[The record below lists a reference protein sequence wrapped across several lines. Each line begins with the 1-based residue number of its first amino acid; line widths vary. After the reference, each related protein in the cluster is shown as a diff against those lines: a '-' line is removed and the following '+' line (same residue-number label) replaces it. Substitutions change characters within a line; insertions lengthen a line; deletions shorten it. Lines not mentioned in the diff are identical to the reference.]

1 MAQNYANFLHKIPWY
16 KYDVLAARAE
26 LKANNPKSLR
36 DKEHQFALGVEF
48 RMKSQYAKA
57 IVKATE
63 VSGEA
68 KLTIRTI
75 VQDISVEDLL
85 TIKGVNVINATCKR
99 TEIQTPSYTTFT
111 KILQQIVVRGR
122 HISEIAG
129 NYAIMVKLTGL
140 KRPDVLPDLIVLESL

>member
-1 MAQNYANFLHKIPWY
+1 
-16 KYDVLAARAE
+16 
-26 LKANNPKSLR
+26 LR
-36 DKEHQFALGVEF
+36 NKEYQFALGVEF

-57 IVKATE
+57 ITKATE
-63 VSGEA
+63 ASGQA

-75 VQDISVEDLL
+75 VHDISVENLL
-85 TIKGVNVINATCKR
+85 TIKGVNVINATSKR

-111 KILQQIVVRGR
+111 KILQQIVVRGG

>member
-1 MAQNYANFLHKIPWY
+1 M
-16 KYDVLAARAE
+16 
-26 LKANNPKSLR
+26 R

-57 IVKATE
+57 ITKATE